1 MSQYTTR
8 DVPTTKSPNASHIGL
23 STDKQHLTQYR
34 MGTRQRTAS
43 IPSGILF
50 HPIVWPQ
57 YTNVADRQTGQDN
70 GPVAQGEP
78 LLITVTQKAAVD
90 VGMFSSCHGGAT
102 GMASM
107 LRTKFHLDPSNCS
120 ATIHQRYRRTDRQ
133 TTGQKDRQ
141 RPDSIGRTVLQTV
154 AQKQRDL

>member
-8 DVPTTKSPNASHIGL
+8 DVPTTKSPNAFNLGL

-34 MGTRQRTAS
+34 LGTRQRTAS

-57 YTNVADRQTGQDN
+57 YTNVADRQAGQDN

-78 LLITVTQKAAVD
+78 LLITVAQKAAVD
-90 VGMFSSCHGGAT
+90 VEMFSSCHGGAT

-107 LRTKFHLDPSNCS
+107 AMAIPVLRAIWPLMGLAIAVVVLRCLQCS
-120 ATIHQRYRRTDRQ
+120 GFNGNKTVKRPYTSDR
-133 TTGQKDRQ
+133 
-141 RPDSIGRTVLQTV
+141 V
-154 AQKQRDL
+154 